1 MDPIIRLKDVV
12 QNMDAVGDQLKTYL
26 NIRTGEF
33 VTLTDE
39 ELGAAKR
46 GENIEN
52 FPEWQQA
59 VIQQA
64 EEILFTNDYRELP
77 TKFEI
82 HEYKIMES
90 FCYSVEDE
98 ALRRRLLNGIRG
110 RGAFRYFKDVIYEFG
125 IEEEWYQFREQAFK
139 EIAIDWL
146 ESNKI
151 AYTDEKE
158 VG

>member
-1 MDPIIRLKDVV
+1 
-12 QNMDAVGDQLKTYL
+12 MDAVGDQLKTFL

-39 ELGAAKR
+39 YLGAAEEGKDL
-46 GENIEN
+46 EN
-52 FPEWQQA
+52 FPEWQRE

-64 EEILFTNDYRELP
+64 DEVLYSSNYRELP